1 MEILKKYH
9 IAFRPKV
16 KVGKYEVDFLI
27 GKYAIEFDAHTQN
40 SFKNHYLLLQGY
52 IPLHFANWKLA
63 DFEEWVRNTIC
74 QSE

>member
-16 KVGKYEVDFLI
+16 KV